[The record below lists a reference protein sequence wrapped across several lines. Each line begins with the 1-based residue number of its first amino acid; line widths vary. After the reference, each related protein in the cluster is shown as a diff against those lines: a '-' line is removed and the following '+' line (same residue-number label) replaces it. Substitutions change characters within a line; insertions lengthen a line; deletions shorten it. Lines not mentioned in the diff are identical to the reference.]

1 MRTAGGEVADKVFSS
16 MHAQAGERL
25 RDEMARIGPV
35 RLSDVEAAQ
44 RIILEAITDVDL
56 GEYLAAG
63 ESEKSE
69 LLA

>member
-1 MRTAGGEVADKVFSS
+1 MPD
-16 MHAQAGERL
+16 QAGERL

-44 RIILEAITDVDL
+44 KIVLEAITDVEL

-63 ESEKSE
+63 ENKKNE